1 MSFKNYCIVILGDTL
16 GAIPEIVKIS
26 EIEPNTLDGKG
37 MLIATFSSILTP
49 SQISDWFIDRK
60 RNFLIFDLDERSSG
74 VNINKREIHEGL
86 FGFLKTIDIDA
97 MNANFLKDI
106 ELSSDTKNTRSSTKQ
121 LTEST
126 ETKIKKITESD
137 INKMNKEEK
146 QKLLDEFIDNG
157 LENLS
162 EEDKK
167 LLPLLAK

>member
-16 GAIPEIVKIS
+16 SVIPEIVKIS

-49 SQISDWFIDRK
+49 NQLSDWFIERK
-60 RNFLIFDLDERSSG
+60 RNFLLFDLDERSSG

-106 ELSSDTKNTRSSTKQ
+106 ELSSDTKNTRSAKRLNDSVGTKTKQ
-121 LTEST
+121 
-126 ETKIKKITESD
+126 ITESD
-137 INKMNKEEK
+137 IQKMNKEEK
-146 QKLLDEFIDNG
+146 QILLDEFIDNG

-162 EEDKK
+162 DEDKK